1 MIPIAGRSK
10 TVENVYR
17 AVFAF
22 SRWLEGHDLADDVT
36 TVRADDIRGWLA
48 SLRGKVSPSTEYP
61 SYCRCRQCLA
71 WWVRDSELENL
82 PESDIPGPSHSRPV
96 DAVRTGKRRVRLGSR
111 PSVRRVVRVGVVAT
125 QALPIVDVVGER
137 LVVPGRLL
145 DLVLRTVNEHLLL
158 GCVDPL
164 DKTAGNIT
172 ARPKSHDP
180 ISTSRYA
187 GMLSWAA
194 STRPRSPS
202 TPTTV

>member
-82 PESDIPGPSHSRPV
+82 PKVTS
-96 DAVRTGKRRVRLGSR
+96 RVRATADPWMLSGRGSGV
-111 PSVRRVVRVGVVAT
+111 SGLDHVRVSGGLYVSA
-125 QALPIVDVVGER
+125 
-137 LVVPGRLL
+137 
-145 DLVLRTVNEHLLL
+145 
-158 GCVDPL
+158 
-164 DKTAGNIT
+164 
-172 ARPKSHDP
+172 
-180 ISTSRYA
+180 
-187 GMLSWAA
+187 
-194 STRPRSPS
+194 
-202 TPTTV
+202 